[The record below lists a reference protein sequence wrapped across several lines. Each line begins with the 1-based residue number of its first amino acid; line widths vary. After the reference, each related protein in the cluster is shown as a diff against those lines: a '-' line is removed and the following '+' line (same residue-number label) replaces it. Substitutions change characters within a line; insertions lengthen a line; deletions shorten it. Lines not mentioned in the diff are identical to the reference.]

1 MPLPPSVRRPFAL
14 IGASVALVFLA
25 AVFDAVLWHYSLERD
40 ELRGRAVQAE
50 QRVLELESMLRA
62 SQIELIKHEIQV
74 ADSDVAR
81 ADAQR
86 RLRELTAPSP
96 CPRTQPAIT
105 PGTETAARVTTG
117 RSGKR

>member
-40 ELRGRAVQAE
+40 ELRGRALQAE
-50 QRVLELESMLRA
+50 QRVLELESQLRA
-62 SQIELIKHEIQV
+62 SQIELIKHDFTV
-74 ADSDVAR
+74 
-81 ADAQR
+81 
-86 RLRELTAPSP
+86 APSP
-96 CPRTQPAIT
+96 CPRTQPADA
-105 PGTETAARVTTG
+105 PGTETTARVTTG